1 MVRPLSAVTRRA
13 IFSQE
18 TGEVFVILLSIRH
31 ADLTETIR
39 VCSDS
44 RNLESRGET
53 YLACP
58 FRAALPSEQEG
69 ELARVRLMIDN
80 VERRIV
86 EAVRTISSAPS
97 VTLEVV
103 LASHPD
109 VVEAG
114 PFEFAL
120 RDVSYDELT
129 VEGELSFENV
139 LNEPYPEGIF
149 SPADFPGIF

>member
-1 MVRPLSAVTRRA
+1 MARPLSALTRRA

-31 ADLTETIR
+31 DDLTETIR

-58 FRAALPSEQEG
+58 FRAALPSEHEG

-103 LASHPD
+103 LASQPD